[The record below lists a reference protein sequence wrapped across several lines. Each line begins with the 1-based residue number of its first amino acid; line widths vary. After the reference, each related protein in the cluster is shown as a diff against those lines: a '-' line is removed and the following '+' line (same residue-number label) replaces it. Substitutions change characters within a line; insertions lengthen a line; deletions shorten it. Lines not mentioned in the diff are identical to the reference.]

1 MLDKYSPFL
10 NDSAKLRQRPRTADG
25 SINDDVRKRKE
36 IRRARLEKYRE
47 ALRSNQCYGCATA
60 VLSTIVV
67 LLIMCMA
74 CILYVKKYIFVLR
87 FSHNEQQQQI
97 L

>member
-25 SINDDVRKRKE
+25 SINDDARKRKE

-47 ALRSNQCYGCATA
+47 ALRSSQCYGCATA

-74 CILYVKKYIFVLR
+74 CILYV
-87 FSHNEQQQQI
+87 
-97 L
+97 